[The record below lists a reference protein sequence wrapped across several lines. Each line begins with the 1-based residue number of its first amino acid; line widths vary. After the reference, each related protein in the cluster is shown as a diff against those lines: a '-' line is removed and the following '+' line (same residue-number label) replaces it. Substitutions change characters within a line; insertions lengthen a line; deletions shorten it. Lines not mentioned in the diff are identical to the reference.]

1 MIFERFLWGLLL
13 GVRTTKGD
21 SDVCELFSSC
31 LTAIKWW
38 PLLGRQWSR
47 GKRKIWLRLAI
58 VYWQELTL
66 LSLCSKQ
73 DGSLRERHFSPSVT
87 WERLHYPALLA
98 DCWDQSGDMK
108 ELCNQKRMTHL
119 LPVFT
124 RPTAPSDTSVPLP
137 FLCCLFESLITYT
150 HIIKLSLYFHLFL
163 SPQCLLFPS
172 QSAAYFDHC
181 FAFLLNRS
189 LKLTHL
195 TASSM
200 ILITH
205 A

>member
-1 MIFERFLWGLLL
+1 MIFERFLWTLLL
-13 GVRTTKGD
+13 GGRTTKGD

-47 GKRKIWLRLAI
+47 GKKIIWLRLAI

-87 WERLHYPALLA
+87 WEWLYYPALLA

-108 ELCNQKRMTHL
+108 ELCNQKEWRIFCQCSL
-119 LPVFT
+119 DPQLPV
-124 RPTAPSDTSVPLP
+124 APP
-137 FLCCLFESLITYT
+137 FLFHFCAVCL
-150 HIIKLSLYFHLFL
+150 
-163 SPQCLLFPS
+163 
-172 QSAAYFDHC
+172 
-181 FAFLLNRS
+181 RV
-189 LKLTHL
+189 
-195 TASSM
+195 
-200 ILITH
+200 
-205 A
+205 